1 VFIGVSVCLANDRSP
16 LTNKS
21 CETMKTNLDWHAQ
34 AIVVRKGV
42 SLGEEVNWIAP
53 LTSRGGR

>member
-1 VFIGVSVCLANDRSP
+1 VLIGVSVCLANDRSP

-42 SLGEEVNWIAP
+42 SLGEEVN
-53 LTSRGGR
+53 